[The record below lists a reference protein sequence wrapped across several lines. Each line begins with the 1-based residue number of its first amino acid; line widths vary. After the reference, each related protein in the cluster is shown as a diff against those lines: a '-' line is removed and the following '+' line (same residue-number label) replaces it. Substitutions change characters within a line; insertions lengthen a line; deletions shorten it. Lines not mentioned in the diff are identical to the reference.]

1 MNTKRITVGVAAAA
15 AWNNKNKKNG
25 NMLLGTEEELSLLN
39 LWSRARK
46 GVKREEEEE
55 EEALHRIHLELPH
68 RRCRRQHERVA
79 ECGGATSAT
88 MRSC

>member
-15 AWNNKNKKNG
+15 AWNKKNKKNG
-25 NMLLGTEEELSLLN
+25 NMLLGEEELSLLN
-39 LWSRARK
+39 LWSRARN

-55 EEALHRIHLELPH
+55 EKALRRIHPELPH
-68 RRCRRQHERVA
+68 RRRRFARVA
-79 ECGGATSAT
+79 GFGGTTSAT

>member
-15 AWNNKNKKNG
+15 WNKKNKKNG
-25 NMLLGTEEELSLLN
+25 NMLLGEEELSLLN

-46 GVKREEEEE
+46 GVKREGEE
-55 EEALHRIHLELPH
+55 EEALRRIHPELPH
-68 RRCRRQHERVA
+68 RRRRRRFARVA
-79 ECGGATSAT
+79 GFGGATSAT

>member
-15 AWNNKNKKNG
+15 AWKKNKKNG
-25 NMLLGTEEELSLLN
+25 NMLLGEEELSLLN

-46 GVKREEEEE
+46 GVKREKGG
-55 EEALHRIHLELPH
+55 LRRIHPELP
-68 RRCRRQHERVA
+68 RRRRRRFERVA
-79 ECGGATSAT
+79 GLGGATSAT

>member
-15 AWNNKNKKNG
+15 AWKKNKKNG
-25 NMLLGTEEELSLLN
+25 NMLLGEEELSLLN

-55 EEALHRIHLELPH
+55 EKALRRIHPELPH
-68 RRCRRQHERVA
+68 RRRRQFERVA
-79 ECGGATSAT
+79 GFGGATSAT

>member
-15 AWNNKNKKNG
+15 AWNKKNKKNG
-25 NMLLGTEEELSLLN
+25 NMLLGEEEELSLLN

-46 GVKREEEEE
+46 GVKREGEE
-55 EEALHRIHLELPH
+55 EEALRRIHPELPH
-68 RRCRRQHERVA
+68 RRRRRRFARVA
-79 ECGGATSAT
+79 GCGGATSAT

>member
-15 AWNNKNKKNG
+15 AWNKKKNE
-25 NMLLGTEEELSLLN
+25 NMLLGEEELSLLN

-46 GVKREEEEE
+46 GVKREEEGS
-55 EEALHRIHLELPH
+55 LRRIHPDLP
-68 RRCRRQHERVA
+68 RRRRFERVA

>member
-15 AWNNKNKKNG
+15 AWNKKKNE
-25 NMLLGTEEELSLLN
+25 NMLLGEEELSLLN

-46 GVKREEEEE
+46 GVKREGEE
-55 EEALHRIHLELPH
+55 EEALRRIHPELPH
-68 RRCRRQHERVA
+68 RRRRRRFARVA
-79 ECGGATSAT
+79 GCGGATSAT